1 MPWRTPIAARNA
13 FAHSRFPM
21 VQYPRLSIVR
31 SPKEVFQ
38 KMIGFALSEE
48 QKALQAKAREF
59 VTREM
64 MPRAQEY
71 DRNGTFPKDVMEA
84 AHAAGLMNDTVPK
97 EYGGPGLNNLD
108 AAIITEEFGAG
119 CMGMGTSIMANS
131 LALAP
136 IILFG
141 DEAQKEKYLRWHTRE
156 FRIAAFCLTERD
168 AGSDAGGLK
177 TTAVRDGDDY
187 ILNGDKCF
195 TTNGGYADIYTVF
208 ANVAPNKGPLGIT
221 AFIVEREMGV
231 EPGKAEDKMGQRA
244 SNQTEV
250 HFRGVRVPAENRLGK
265 EGHGFKVAMGTLDRT
280 RAGTA
285 AGAVGIARRALQEA
299 VAYANS
305 RIQFGGPLSK
315 NQALQFKLAE
325 MAMKVEAAR
334 LLTWQAAWMADQGE
348 PQSKQSAMAKCYAGD
363 IAMEVTIDAVQIFG
377 GNGYSREYPVE
388 KLMRDAKLM
397 QIYEG
402 TQEIQRMVIAR
413 EVIKGR

>member
-1 MPWRTPIAARNA
+1 
-13 FAHSRFPM
+13 
-21 VQYPRLSIVR
+21 
-31 SPKEVFQ
+31 
-38 KMIGFALSEE
+38 MIGFSLSDEH
-48 QKALQAKAREF
+48 KALQEKARAF
-59 VTREM
+59 AAREM
-64 MPRAQEY
+64 LPRARDY
-71 DRNGTFPKDVMEA
+71 DVNGTYPRDVMELA
-84 AHAAGLMNDTVPK
+84 REAGLMNDIIPR
-97 EYGGPGLNNLD
+97 EYGGPGLKNLE
-108 AAIITEEFGAG
+108 AAIITEELGAA

-141 DEAQKEKYLRWHTRE
+141 NEEQKEKYLRWHTRE

-208 ANVAPNKGPLGIT
+208 ANAAPGRGPLGIT
-221 AFIVEREMGV
+221 AFIVERDMGV
-231 EPGKAEDKMGQRA
+231 EVGKPEDKMGQRA

-250 HFRGVRVPAENRLGK
+250 HFRNVRVPAANRLGK

-285 AGAVGIARRALQEA
+285 AGAVGIARRALEEA
-299 VAYANS
+299 VAYGNA
-305 RIQFGGPLSK
+305 RVQFGQALVR
-315 NQALQFKLAE
+315 NQAIQFKLAD
-325 MAMKVEAAR
+325 MAMKIEAAR
-334 LLTWQAAWMADQGE
+334 LLTWQAAWMADEGL
-348 PQSKQSAMAKCYAGD
+348 PQSKQSAMAKCFAGD
-363 IAMEVTIDAVQIFG
+363 VAMEVTVDAVQILG

-402 TQEIQRMVIAR
+402 TQEIQRLVIAR
-413 EVIKGR
+413 EVAKGR